1 MNENYGEPLSEGSYK
16 VRHDI
21 YDLDGEVII
30 NKDEDIEYK
39 GNTDTIMGYDV
50 FKYKETYLTTED
62 LYANA

>member
-62 LYANA
+62 LYANT